1 MMPLI
6 HPAEGAAIAKEIAYQ
21 RAEALGPLGVE
32 RSFASFLMFL
42 WVIYIY
48 IIYILEPYGF
58 YYIPNH
64 LAIGTSLC

>member
-48 IIYILEPYGF
+48 IYIYNIYIY
-58 YYIPNH
+58 
-64 LAIGTSLC
+64 T